1 MLQGTGATDKARQAL
16 KCNKC
21 DASEGIYYGDVRICL
36 ERSSLA
42 RLAALGRR
50 WTEPAVP
57 ALRR

>member
-16 KCNKC
+16 KCTKC
-21 DASEGIYYGDVRICL
+21 DASEGIYYGDVRISW
-36 ERSSLA
+36 RS
-42 RLAALGRR
+42 LGRR